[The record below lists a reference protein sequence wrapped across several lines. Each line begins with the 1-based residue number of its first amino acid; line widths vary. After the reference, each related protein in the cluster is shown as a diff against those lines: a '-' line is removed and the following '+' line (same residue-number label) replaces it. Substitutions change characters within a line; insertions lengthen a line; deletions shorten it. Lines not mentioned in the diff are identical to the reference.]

1 MTFQL
6 RRFYSSHKKIRTV
19 LNCFIYF
26 VKCCGNFVR
35 LNPKLTVSKL
45 RKKKKMFVFS
55 VFIYSIKW
63 EREVRNVHIA
73 VLQRRLR
80 NNRKCTKKRDARAK
94 LLFC

>member
-1 MTFQL
+1 
-6 RRFYSSHKKIRTV
+6 
-19 LNCFIYF
+19 
-26 VKCCGNFVR
+26 
-35 LNPKLTVSKL
+35 
-45 RKKKKMFVFS
+45 MFVFS

-94 LLFC
+94 LLFYKPIDFLPFSMQIGSSSSLRRGRQENILRY